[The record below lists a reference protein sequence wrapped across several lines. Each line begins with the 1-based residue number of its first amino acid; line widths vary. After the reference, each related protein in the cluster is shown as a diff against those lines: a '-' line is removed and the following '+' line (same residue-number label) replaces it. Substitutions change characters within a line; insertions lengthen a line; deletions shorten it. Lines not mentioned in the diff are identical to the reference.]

1 MTFDDAVTQHA
12 HVRRYPAVHCVAGS
26 DIRGWQQTSG
36 AIGLSDSADQLQLD
50 VCRALHLWPSE
61 VSLECGE
68 GIASVRALIRQ
79 ALRRQRGL
87 AISGHWS
94 YELSVHAR
102 LLDLYRRTGHMPA
115 AQGHEPGCCLND

>member
-1 MTFDDAVTQHA
+1 M
-12 HVRRYPAVHCVAGS
+12 
-26 DIRGWQQTSG
+26 RGWQQPPG
-36 AIGLSDSADQLQLD
+36 AKGLSGSADQLQLD
-50 VCRALHLWPSE
+50 ICRALHLWPSE
-61 VSLECGE
+61 VCLERSE

-102 LLDLYRRTGHMPA
+102 LLDLYRRTGHLDA
-115 AQGHEPGCCLND
+115 AQGHEPGCCLKD